1 MFDIWIGEVPLG
13 AVVLALSLLVVLP
26 LQLALCA
33 RASKAVRLAPAL
45 AALVCAVALGR
56 CGWPRRGGRG
66 RYLPSWRCGP
76 CGYCWCAA
84 LPGPHGRCG
93 QLCELPAAADRASA
107 RAGRQAG

>member
-45 AALVCAVALGR
+45 AALVCAVALGALWLAAQGWQR
-56 CGWPRRGGRG
+56 TLFAILALWAVWILLVCGLAWAAWAVWAAVRAARG
-66 RYLPSWRCGP
+66 R
-76 CGYCWCAA
+76 
-84 LPGPHGRCG
+84 
-93 QLCELPAAADRASA
+93 
-107 RAGRQAG
+107 